1 MAPAGGDEGRSPWRA
16 FANHGLAVYLGNG
29 QTLKPDLDEGP
40 ADCEQIAELLT
51 ALRKAVVDL
60 AQRPATWEQK

>member
-1 MAPAGGDEGRSPWRA
+1 LAAAGGDEGKSPWRV

-40 ADCEQIAELLT
+40 ADCEQIT
-51 ALRKAVVDL
+51 ALRKAVADL
-60 AQRPATWEQK
+60 EQRPAPSEQK